1 MRKSGF
7 FPRLALVN
15 LARNRRYYGPYLLS
29 GIGTAAMYYILRYL
43 TVSNIVASVRGA
55 GYLQSL
61 MLLGCI
67 VVAIFSAVLLLY
79 ANSFVM
85 KRRQRELGLYHI
97 LGLEK
102 RHIAHVMLWETLLCA
117 AVVILG
123 GILVGVGLSKLI
135 LLVLL
140 KLSRIPVQFGFEVSV
155 QGMWHTLC
163 LFAVLFLLTLLW
175 NLIRLGR
182 SRPIQLL
189 HSDQVG
195 EREPR
200 TRKLL
205 VVVGLLALAGGYG
218 IALKVQD
225 PLEAFT
231 LFFVAVLLVMLGTYC
246 LFTAGSVAVLKGL
259 RANETFYY
267 QTRHFISVSGLL
279 YRMKQNAVGL
289 ANICIL
295 STMVLV
301 TVSTTVSLYLGCE
314 ETLDRM
320 YPYDLQVSQDLT
332 HLDQPLDPLTQERRQ
347 QETEAT
353 LAWVDGL
360 LADSG
365 LTVEHLSWYT
375 DVRGYYVYSGNTLG
389 WAGDGTDVE
398 VQLVTA
404 EDYARVTGREAE
416 VEPGQVLL
424 YGQGIDVSNTFYI
437 GDRLFRVA
445 ERLDQGLRRN
455 DPVVV
460 SADNRA
466 ELLVVMADRQ
476 EIEEIRAMSELDEE
490 TAGVWFRETFRI
502 QMDLDG
508 TEEEKLALAW
518 DILEANVDE
527 SVYTV
532 TSRQDNAQDLYAMYG
547 GFLFLGVF
555 LGLLF
560 LLATALII
568 YYKQVSEGYE
578 DQRRYQIMRQVGL
591 TDREARSA
599 IHSQILLVFF
609 LPLGMAAV
617 HILAAFP
624 MISKLLGLFQL
635 QDIPLFAACT
645 AGTLGAFAL
654 VYALVYGLTARTYG
668 RIVGT

>member
-1 MRKSGF
+1 MRKGGF

-15 LARNRRYYGPYLLS
+15 LVRNRRYYGPYLLS

-43 TVSNIVASVRGA
+43 TVSDIVASVRGA

-61 MLLGCI
+61 MGLGCI
-67 VVAIFSAVLLLY
+67 VVALFSAVLMLY

-189 HSDQVG
+189 HGAEMG
-195 EREPR
+195 EREPK

-205 VVVGLLALAGGYG
+205 VAVGLLALAGGYG
-218 IALKVQD
+218 IALKVKD
-225 PLEAFT
+225 PLEAFL

-301 TVSTTVSLYLGCE
+301 TVSTTASLYLGCE

-320 YPYDLQVSQDLT
+320 FPHDIQVSQDLT
-332 HLDQPLDPLTQERRQ
+332 HLDQPLDPLTPERRQ

-353 LAWVDGL
+353 LAWIDEL
-360 LADSG
+360 LEDSG
-365 LTVEHLSWYT
+365 LTAEYLSWYT
-375 DVRGYYVYSGNTLG
+375 EVRVSSSYSGNTLG
-389 WAGDGTDVE
+389 WSEDAPGTYVT
-398 VQLVTA
+398 VYLVTA
-404 EDYARVTGREAE
+404 EDYTRVTGRTTEMGPDE
-416 VEPGQVLL
+416 VLV
-424 YGQGIDVSNTFYI
+424 YAQGLELPDTFYI
-437 GDRLFRVA
+437 GAQPFRVA
-445 ERLDQGLRRN
+445 GRLEHGLQQN

-460 SADNRA
+460 SSSEPT
-466 ELLVVMADRQ
+466 ELLLVAADRQ
-476 EIEEIRAMSELDEE
+476 ALEEIASLCLSDQ
-490 TAGVWFRETFRI
+490 GVQRETFRI

-518 DILEANVDE
+518 DILETNVDE

-555 LGLLF
+555 LGFLF

-654 VYALVYGLTARTYG
+654 VYARVYGRTARTSG
-668 RIVGT
+668 RIVGA